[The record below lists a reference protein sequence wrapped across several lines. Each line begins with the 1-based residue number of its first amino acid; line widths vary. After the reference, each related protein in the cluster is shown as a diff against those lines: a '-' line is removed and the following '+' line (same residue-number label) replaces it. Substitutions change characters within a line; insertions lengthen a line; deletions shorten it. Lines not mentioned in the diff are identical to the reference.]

1 MKGFPEDLKKLITE
15 VAMLKRIGTV
25 EEVANIVS
33 FVASPEASWLT
44 GKLAVKGCS
53 GDCLQV

>member
-44 GKLAVKGCS
+44 GKLVVKDCS